1 MEPAAPETDAL
12 DALAA
17 LAHGS
22 PEIELLA
29 VTTVA
34 GNQTLPK
41 VTRNALAV
49 ARFLEGHEKISWV
62 NYAGLESSPY
72 HKLAAKYNNRII
84 TLANGHVASDTA
96 HPEVAQEYE
105 EWLAARQNDDE
116 YEYED

>member
-1 MEPAAPETDAL
+1 MSLEMM
-12 DALAA
+12 
-17 LAHGS
+17 
-22 PEIELLA
+22 ELLERVSEMGITVLV
-29 VTTVA
+29 VT
-34 GNQTLPK
+34 
-41 VTRNALAV
+41 
-49 ARFLEGHEKISWV
+49 HEHELV
-62 NYAGLESSPY
+62 